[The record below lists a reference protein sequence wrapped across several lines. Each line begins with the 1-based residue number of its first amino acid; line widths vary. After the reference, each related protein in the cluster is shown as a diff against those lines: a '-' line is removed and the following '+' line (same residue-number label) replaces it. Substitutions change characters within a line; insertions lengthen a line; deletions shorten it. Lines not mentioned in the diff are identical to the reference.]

1 MRELIAKTQI
11 NKDCKVC
18 KGEGYVLTAVYSH
31 PTIPAGTERVEV
43 CDECKHNKT

>member
-18 KGEGYVLTAVYSH
+18 KGEGYV
-31 PTIPAGTERVEV
+31 PAKPRYEI
-43 CDECKHNKT
+43 CPKCKHNES